1 MELGRM
7 PKAQLELRKHDHS
20 VDTHVV
26 CTLEA
31 KVPALGCAVHGRHVD
46 GLQLHS
52 HGHGFT

>member
-1 MELGRM
+1 M